1 MALTKEQE
9 ILKNMQLLK
18 ISREEAEQ
26 LWIDDHS
33 DEILPEVAE
42 MEKKAKKIKNYVS
55 SAEKHKKK
63 APKERKIDE
72 EKKRILNDV
81 RVLVEGLQATNVT
94 LKNEAELSF
103 TLNENDYTFKL
114 IKHRKPKN

>member
-26 LWIDDHS
+26 LWEDDHS
-33 DEILPEVAE
+33 DEVLPEVAE
-42 MEKKAKKIKNYVS
+42 MEKKARKIKNYVS

-63 APKERKIDE
+63 GTKERKVDE

-114 IKHRKPKN
+114 IKHRKPKS